1 MVMIYGQ
8 GPIKIPYFKT
18 NDPRFSSSVPP
29 QTEANCSLHPGC
41 NFFGKFVPK
50 DLFKKGTYLILV
62 LLITHIKLWQYLLTG
77 NSMKKCT
84 RASFSKSVL
93 GVLLA
98 TIIKSNKHWDFII
111 YRACNLLWK
120 ELWKGCYF
128 S

>member
-18 NDPRFSSSVPP
+18 NDPQVFIISPSPDWGKLFIAPRR
-29 QTEANCSLHPGC
+29 

-98 TIIKSNKHWDFII
+98 AIIKSNKHWDFII
-111 YRACNLLWK
+111 YRVCNLLWK